1 MKRLALLLLASLLA
15 LSSAAQSEVWY
26 VPGWLRCGGADPI
39 SWSALTNAFPG
50 AESVYYD
57 WDGNHGWGRSV
68 TDADMAVELL
78 AARLAALPETTRTNL
93 TLVGHS
99 LGGRIVVKTLKRL
112 ADDGVKVG
120 QGVALAAAMPAD
132 DPALETAG
140 RGSLKPFVLMNNPKD
155 GTLKYAYRAA
165 RGVHG
170 PALGLVGPAAPHEN
184 VQSVSVPAEIT
195 RETEVA
201 AAWGKVEL
209 FKKLAAH
216 HAVFYLSELKRRK
229 EEMVR

>member
-1 MKRLALLLLASLLA
+1 MRRLAVLLLGSLLA
-15 LSSAAQSEVWY
+15 LASAAKPEVWY
-26 VPGWLRCGGADPI
+26 VPGWLRCGGADPVA
-39 SWSALTNAFPG
+39 WTALTNAFP
-50 AESVYYD
+50 AAKAVYVD

-68 TDADMAVELL
+68 TNADVAVEML
-78 AARLAALPETTRTNL
+78 AARLAALPEPVRTDL

-99 LGGRIVVKTLKRL
+99 LGGRIVVKTLARL
-112 ADDGVKVG
+112 AERDLKVG
-120 QGVALAAAMPAD
+120 RGVALAAALPAD

-140 RGSLKPFVLMNNPKD
+140 RGSRKPFVLINNPKD
-155 GTLKYAYRAA
+155 GTLKYAYRVA

-170 PALGLVGPAAPHEN
+170 PALGLVGPVAPHEN
-184 VQSVSVPAEIT
+184 VQAVSVPAEIT

-216 HAVFYLSELKRRK
+216 HAVFYLSELKRRSSYL
-229 EEMVR
+229 R

>member
-1 MKRLALLLLASLLA
+1 MRRLALLLAAALLA
-15 LSSAAQSEVWY
+15 LPSAAKPEVWY

-39 SWSALTNAFPG
+39 AWSALTNAFTE
-50 AESVYYD
+50 AKAVYVD

-68 TDADMAVELL
+68 TNADAAVEML
-78 AARLAALPETTRTNL
+78 AARLAALPEPARMNL

-99 LGGRIVVKTLKRL
+99 LGGRIVVRTLARL
-112 ADDGVKVG
+112 ADRNLTVG

-132 DPALETAG
+132 DPALATAG
-140 RGSLKPFVLMNNPKD
+140 AASVRPLVLMGNPRD
-155 GTLKYAYRAA
+155 FTLKCAYRAA

-170 PALGLVGPAAPHEN
+170 PALGLVGPAGAHAN
-184 VQSVSVPAEIT
+184 VRAVSVPAEIT

-201 AAWGKVEL
+201 AAWGRVEL

-216 HAVFYLSELKRRK
+216 HAVFYLNELRKRK
-229 EEMVR
+229 EEVLK

>member
-1 MKRLALLLLASLLA
+1 MRRLALLWAAVLLA
-15 LSSAAQSEVWY
+15 LSSAAKPEVWY

-39 SWSALTNAFPG
+39 AWSALTNAFP
-50 AESVYYD
+50 AAKAVYVD

-68 TDADMAVELL
+68 TNADAAVEIL
-78 AARLAALPETTRTNL
+78 AARLAALPEPARTDL

-99 LGGRIVVKTLKRL
+99 LGGRIVVKTLARL
-112 ADDGVKVG
+112 AERDLKVG
-120 QGVALAAAMPAD
+120 RGVALAAALPAD

-155 GTLKYAYRAA
+155 GTLKYAYRVA

-170 PALGLVGPAAPHEN
+170 PALGLVGPVAPHEN
-184 VQSVSVPAEIT
+184 VQAVSVPAEIT

-201 AAWGKVEL
+201 AAWGKVAL

-229 EEMVR
+229 EEIVR